1 MFNQGQP
8 KQGLHMLACVQT
20 FENGSSY
27 VPIEVSEI
35 FQWEPARNRVILIR
49 INPHFKSHLY
59 I

>member
-1 MFNQGQP
+1 
-8 KQGLHMLACVQT
+8 MLACVQT